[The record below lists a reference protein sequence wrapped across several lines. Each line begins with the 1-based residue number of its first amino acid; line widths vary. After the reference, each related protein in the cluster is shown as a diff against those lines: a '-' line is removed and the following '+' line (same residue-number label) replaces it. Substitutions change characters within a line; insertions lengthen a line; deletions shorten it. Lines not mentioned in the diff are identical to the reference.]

1 MTVKQTE
8 KQVHVITHPMVQ
20 HKLTIMREK
29 GTKTGKFR
37 ALLQEISMLLGY
49 EVMRDLTM
57 TTRQIETPI
66 CTMNAPVLAGK
77 DMAFISIMRAGQGI
91 LDGLL
96 RLVPSA
102 SVGHI
107 GLYREPK
114 TLVAVEYYFK
124 VPKDIHDRD
133 AIVLDPMLATGH
145 SAVAAIDRLKEAK
158 PRSIKFVSLLCSPEG
173 IEYFHEYHPDVPIF
187 TASIDEKLN
196 EKGYIV
202 PGLGDAGDR
211 LFGTA

>member
-1 MTVKQTE
+1 MSS
-8 KQVHVITHPMVQ
+8 KQVHVINHPMVQ

-29 GTKTGKFR
+29 STKTGEFR
-37 ALLQEISMLLGY
+37 SLLREISMFLGY
-49 EVMRDLTM
+49 EVMRDIPM
-57 TTRQIETPI
+57 TTKKIETPVSP
-66 CTMNAPVLAGK
+66 MDAPVMAGR

-91 LDGLL
+91 LDGML
-96 RLVPSA
+96 RLIPTA
-102 SVGHI
+102 PVGHI
-107 GLYREPK
+107 GLYRDPK

-145 SAVAAIDRLKEAK
+145 SAVAALDRLKEAK
-158 PRSIKFVSLLCSPEG
+158 PRSIKFLSLLSSPEG
-173 IEYFHEYHPDVPIF
+173 IEYLHEYHPDVPIF

>member
-1 MTVKQTE
+1 MVIKQQE
-8 KQVHVITHPMVQ
+8 KQVHVITHPMIQ

-37 ALLQEISMLLGY
+37 TLLQEISMLLGY
-49 EVMRDLTM
+49 EVMRDLAM
-57 TTRQIETPI
+57 TTRPIETPI
-66 CTMNAPVLAGK
+66 CAMNAPVLAGK

>member
-1 MTVKQTE
+1 MSGKLN
-8 KQVHVITHPMVQ
+8 QVHVINHPLIQ
-20 HKLTIMREK
+20 HKLTIMRQK
-29 GTKTGKFR
+29 DTSTGKFR
-37 ALLQEISMLLGY
+37 QLLREISMLLGY
-49 EVMRDLTM
+49 EVMRDLPM
-57 TTRQIETPI
+57 TTQMIETPI
-66 CTMNAPVLAGK
+66 TKMNAPILADK
-77 DMAFISIMRAGQGI
+77 EMCFVSIMRAGQGI
-91 LDGLL
+91 LDGML
-96 RLVPSA
+96 RLVPA
-102 SVGHI
+102 ACVGHI

-124 VPKDIHDRD
+124 VPKDIKERE

-145 SAVAAIDRLKEAK
+145 SAVAAIDRLKETAPK
-158 PRSIKFVSLLCSPEG
+158 NIKFVSLLCSPEG
-173 IEYFHEYHPDVPIF
+173 IAYFHEYHPDVPIY

>member
-1 MTVKQTE
+1 MTVKPTE

-29 GTKTGKFR
+29 STKTGKFR
-37 ALLQEISMLLGY
+37 ILLQEISMLLGY

-66 CTMNAPVLAGK
+66 CTMHAPVLAGK

-107 GLYREPK
+107 GIYREPK
-114 TLVAVEYYFK
+114 TLVAVEYDFK
-124 VPKDIHDRD
+124 VPKAIHDSD